1 MIRLRNF
8 EFYKK
13 YFGTLIELARIIMN
27 KTTISMSHDI
37 TGTAS
42 GSDSGEGDGDVF
54 ERKLFLI
61 FYSNEYFEF
70 RISKKIKKYEN
81 NKSGYNSG

>member
-1 MIRLRNF
+1 
-8 EFYKK
+8 
-13 YFGTLIELARIIMN
+13 MN
-27 KTTISMSHDI
+27 KTTISVSHDI

-61 FYSNEYFEF
+61 IQYYYLSE
-70 RISKKIKKYEN
+70 KKFQKK
-81 NKSGYNSG
+81 